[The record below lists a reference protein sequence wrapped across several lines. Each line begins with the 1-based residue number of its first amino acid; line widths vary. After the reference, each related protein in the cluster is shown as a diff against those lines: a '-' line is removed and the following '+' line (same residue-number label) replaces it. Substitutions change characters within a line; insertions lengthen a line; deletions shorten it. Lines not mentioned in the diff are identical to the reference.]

1 MSDDY
6 VSNRVSHTVWD
17 LIVTLLTRTFSFC
30 CIVTRIT
37 LGLEPKQHNLKGYV
51 DIFVYVFCSHLLHS
65 ICSTRIWPAAS
76 IVLVLSYC
84 YLNTRDE
91 LTLIN
96 IPCQI
101 SILRD
106 VTNLPTYF
114 DQFFLSKRRLES
126 TNSKAKLLKLIL
138 NITMF

>member
-17 LIVTLLTRTFSFC
+17 LIVTLLNRTFSFC

-37 LGLEPKQHNLKGYV
+37 PELEPKQHNLKGYV

-126 TNSKAKLLKLIL
+126 TNSNAKLLKLIL
-138 NITMF
+138 NITMC